1 MHSVRKNRS
10 KNEEHV
16 MTKSPKKAVE
26 KVVQAAKEV
35 IVANPEVDSNIGMED
50 LILPRVELL
59 QALSPTVVAG
69 DASAGQ
75 IVNNLTKDDLGEK
88 VALVPVFITKN
99 WIRWRKREEGG
110 GMVWRSNNPADERV
124 IEESKWG
131 ADGAKPLATAY
142 LNFLCMIEGGDLPI
156 IVSFANTNYKT
167 GRKWLTLTKMS
178 MGHLYNSSYELS
190 AHSQTNNKGTFFV
203 FDVKRVGPAT
213 SEQKEKAVGLSNMF
227 AGKDLNFEAESE
239 AAKPTTEGL
248 GDEF

>member
-1 MHSVRKNRS
+1 
-10 KNEEHV
+10 
-16 MTKSPKKAVE
+16 MTKSTKKDVVKKEAAPVAAVS
-26 KVVQAAKEV
+26 AAQEY
-35 IVANPEVDSNIGMED
+35 DSNIGNED

-59 QALSPTVVAG
+59 QALSPTVIAGNAVAG
-69 DASAGQ
+69 K
-75 IVNNLTKDDLGEK
+75 IVNNITKEEITNP
-88 VALVPVFITKN
+88 VLVPVFLTKN

-110 GMVWRSNNPADERV
+110 GMVWRSNDPTDERV

-142 LNFLCMIEGGDLPI
+142 LNFLCMLEGEDLPI

-178 MGHLYNSSYELS
+178 MGHLWDSQYKLTS
-190 AHSQTNNKGTFFV
+190 HSVTNNKGTFYV
-203 FDVKRVGPAT
+203 FDVARVGPAT
-213 SEQKEKAVGLSNMF
+213 SEQKEKAEGLSKMF

-239 AAKPTTEGL
+239 SVKPSTEGL

>member
-1 MHSVRKNRS
+1 
-10 KNEEHV
+10 
-16 MTKSPKKAVE
+16 MTKSTKKKDVVKKEETPVAVT
-26 KVVQAAKEV
+26 QQKEY
-35 IVANPEVDSNIGMED
+35 DSNISNED

-69 DASAGQ
+69 DASPGQ
-75 IVNNLTKDDLGEK
+75 IVNNITKNDLGEK
-88 VALVPVFITKN
+88 VTLVPVYLTKN

-110 GMVWRSNNPADERV
+110 GMMWRSNDPTDERV

-131 ADGAKPLATAY
+131 ADGSKPLATAY
-142 LNFLCMIEGGDLPI
+142 LNFLCLIKEEDLPI

-178 MGHLYNSSYELS
+178 MGHLWDSQYALT
-190 AHSQTNNKGTFFV
+190 AHQQTNNKGTFYV
-203 FDVKRVGPAT
+203 FDVSRVGPSTAA
-213 SEQKEKAVGLSNMF
+213 QKEKAGTFGKLF

-239 AAKPTTEGL
+239 STKPTTEGM